1 MEKAFGIDLKAPS
14 FDRYRYRYA
23 LSLNLSRE
31 TSVVDSELDPKDPYV
46 FGPPG
51 DFDPLL
57 VPVLCTHPDTDPSII
72 KQK

>member
-1 MEKAFGIDLKAPS
+1 MEKAFGIDLNAPS
-14 FDRYRYRYA
+14 FDRYRYA

-31 TSVVDSELDPKDPYV
+31 TSVVDSELDPNDPYV

-57 VPVLCTHPDTDPSII
+57 VPVLCTDPDTDPSII